1 MYPAGYGRYIAGPG
15 ETLETLASAAGL
27 PVEDLRG
34 ANCLALDTEI
44 ITGDVVYVPQ
54 EVEATPTPDGT
65 DVAWTVIGCENAML
79 ARITSPVQ
87 GAIITG
93 TSPIIGTAFAP
104 DFLGYRLELRSDD
117 AVELLI
123 DLVSASW
130 PSVRAAALR
139 ALANTDVDTFM
150 SALSGLD
157 ADPHW
162 SVRASLAATTRAR
175 RRLKR

>member
-93 TSPIIGTAFAP
+93 TSPIIGTAFAS

-117 AVELLI
+117 AVEFELLRELQVPALQSVLGSL
-123 DLVSASW
+123 DVSEREPGLYWLRLVVTTGEGEVSEGAVCVVPLFIAEAS
-130 PSVRAAALR
+130 
-139 ALANTDVDTFM
+139 D
-150 SALSGLD
+150 
-157 ADPHW
+157 
-162 SVRASLAATTRAR
+162 
-175 RRLKR
+175 